1 MNLQNKI
8 EQNLIEEID
17 RITDYYGFGVAE
29 LIPTLDRY
37 LRYYHTTEK
46 EKFELQDAVTKFKN
60 GDAGAGIDNLLQ
72 TVENYYSTDER
83 MISVIDDEMFDFE
96 RLKEIILALTIYQV
110 RKEPANEIERQKLL
124 KQYADNQHN

>member
-1 MNLQNKI
+1 MNLTNEI

-46 EKFELQDAVTKFKN
+46 EKFVLQDAVTKFKN
-60 GDAGAGIDNLLQ
+60 GETGAGIDNLLQ
-72 TVENYYSTDER
+72 TVESFYSTDER
-83 MISVIDDEMFDFE
+83 MISVIDNEMFDFE
-96 RLKEIILALTIYQV
+96 RLKEIIVALTIYQV
-110 RKEPANEIERQKLL
+110 RKEPANEEKRKELMR
-124 KQYADNQHN
+124 QYAEK